1 MINAGSNTS
10 NGIPASNSMYVINT
24 AAASN
29 FYSNTLA
36 FFATSTINISTIALG
51 GSALTGVATATNI
64 FGGNIGE
71 VIAYNRV
78 VTAAERQS
86 IETYL
91 RNKWF

>member
-1 MINAGSNTS
+1 
-10 NGIPASNSMYVINT
+10 MYVINT